1 MYVDPEGTIAISL
14 ILWSMLGGAIIGA
27 ITSGIKAANDG
38 LDFAGIV
45 LAGLGGAIMGAAVS
59 GAFLLGGAAATTGLT
74 ILGHSVSGLTMF
86 AVASYGTAL
95 AGMADYYLKSLA
107 YGNETSAEGYVLSG
121 INGFFEGATSFAA
134 GFLAGVK
141 GYFKYFD
148 KGGLLNARKTYEKIS
163 RYIMFNFPSSIIRL
177 LFKTAGQTSWGLN
190 W

>member
-1 MYVDPEGTIAISL
+1 MYVDPEGSIAISA
-14 ILWSMLGGAIIGA
+14 ILMTMFVGAIIGA
-27 ITSGIKAANDG
+27 ITSGIKAKNAG
-38 LDFAGIV
+38 LDWGAVV
-45 LAGLGGAIMGAAVS
+45 LAALGGAIMGAAVS
-59 GAFLLGGAAATTGLT
+59 GAFLLGGVAATSGLT
-74 ILGHSVSGLTMF
+74 LFGHSVSVLTTF

-95 AGMADYYLKSLA
+95 AGMADYHLKSLA
-107 YGNETSAEGYVLSG
+107 YGNETSVEGYVLSA

-148 KGGLLNARKTYEKIS
+148 KGGLLNPRKTYEKIS
-163 RYIMFNFPSSIIRL
+163 RYITFNLPSSIIRL